1 MVVQGLACR
10 LNCAHFPTKPSKL
23 RPLLSEIAWF
33 SAVLALMV
41 KRATPHWGL
50 LSPFQRS
57 DIGGPVMTLLAL
69 AARNRRCVAC
79 SSRLPLR
86 HQGNMSFFV
95 YVFID
100 AALALAVFL
109 NLPYMLWP
117 ALIFSVIG
125 FVGLTVRFNQPQ
137 RDKTIDRGIW
147 VADLAAIICAIY
159 LLFER

>member
-1 MVVQGLACR
+1 

-41 KRATPHWGL
+41 KRATHHWGL

-69 AARNRRCVAC
+69 LLAIDAALHALLVYRF
-79 SSRLPLR
+79 
-86 HQGNMSFFV
+86 GIKENMSFFV
-95 YVFID
+95 YVFIY

-117 ALIFSVIG
+117 ALIFSAIG

-137 RDKTIDRGIW
+137 RDKTIDKSIW

-159 LLFER
+159 LLFVR